1 MDLLSQVLRRN
12 SVQLLELP
20 NVVGVGKGWK
30 MTRGETTGE
39 YSIVVLVSKKV
50 PRQELARSEMVPSK
64 LENIA
69 TDVLEVGDIRFLSR
83 TAYVRPAPPGVS
95 IGHYKISAG
104 TFGAVVRDRQTKEL
118 LILSNNHVLANST
131 DGRDGRARIGDPI
144 LQPGPHDGGK
154 KEHLIGYLHRFVPLS
169 REFGASSCP
178 HAAAVE
184 KLANRCVQA
193 VRPRYRVMLQ
203 RQSPRGNLVDAA
215 LAKPISPQLITP
227 EILDIGPVKGLR
239 EARVGM
245 MLKKSGRSSGLN
257 TAEVRVVS
265 TLMRVALSAHESV
278 IFEDQIVTGPMAS
291 PGDSGSLVL
300 DEDNYAVGLLFAG
313 SEQAT
318 VVNRIQNVLDLLE
331 VDLVY
336 G

>member
-1 MDLLSQVLRRN
+1 MDLLSKILKRN

-30 MTRGETTGE
+30 MTRGETTKDP
-39 YSIVVLVSKKV
+39 SIVVLVSKKV
-50 PRQELARSEMVPSK
+50 PRQELTRSELVPSK
-64 LENIA
+64 LGNVT
-69 TDVLEVGDIRFLSR
+69 TDVLEVGEIRFLNR
-83 TAYVRPAPPGVS
+83 TGYVRPAPPGVS

-104 TFGAVVRDRQTKEL
+104 TFGAVVRDRHTKEL

-131 DGRDGRARIGDPI
+131 DGRDGRASVGDPI

-154 KEHLIGYLHRFVPLS
+154 KEHLIGYLHRYIPLS
-169 REFGASSCP
+169 REFGASNCP
-178 HAAAVE
+178 HAASVE
-184 KLANRCVQA
+184 KVANRCLRA
-193 VRPRYRVMLQ
+193 VRPNYRLKLQ

-215 LAKPISPQLITP
+215 LAKPVSPQFITH
-227 EILDIGPVKGLR
+227 EILDIGPVKGIR
-239 EARVGM
+239 EAQVGM
-245 MLKKSGRSSGLN
+245 MLKKSGRSSGFN
-257 TAEVRVVS
+257 TAEVRVIS

-278 IFEDQIVTGPMAS
+278 IFEDQIVTDPMAS

-300 DEDNYAVGLLFAG
+300 DEENYAVGLLFAG
-313 SEQAT
+313 SDNAT